1 MRPRPFDLRR
11 VLREVLIVPE
21 TKPAGELLVELRNH
35 RVGMA
40 LVVDEFGS
48 ILGLVTLEDIL
59 EQVVGEIHDEFDVV
73 ERPQKLAD
81 GAVVFDA
88 ALNVRDLDAQYN
100 ITLPDDPAYATV
112 GGFVFDQLGFI
123 PRGGENFEYD
133 GYRFTVVEMDG
144 RRVARVKIERV
155 LPIAT
160 EAKTAS
166 DRAAL
171 PLQVIQM
178 AQVLRRFRRSF
189 RARSRENSSRSR
201 GANSLMARHLLQRFL
216 LALPALWLVLTL
228 VFLMIHIVPGD
239 PVEQMLGEGAA
250 PGEIVQLRHSL
261 GLDQPLLTQYGHY
274 LKGLAR
280 ADLGQ
285 SFKFQ
290 APVRQI
296 IFDRYPATLSL
307 AFLALAVCAAIAI
320 PAGILAAYRRG
331 QPADRAVGL
340 FTLFGLAFPNFA
352 LGPVLI
358 LIFSIEI
365 GLLPVSG
372 RGGPTYYILP
382 AATLGA
388 ALAAILT
395 RMVRGSMLEELSSD
409 YVRTARAKGLSTSA
423 VLFRHAFRNALIPII
438 TILGLQFGTL
448 LAGTIVTETIFSWPG
463 IGRLTVQAIS
473 ARDYP
478 LLQGCIL
485 VISLSYVLVNLLTDV
500 LYSVIDPRVRL
511 S

>member
-1 MRPRPFDLRR
+1 
-11 VLREVLIVPE
+11 
-21 TKPAGELLVELRNH
+21 
-35 RVGMA
+35 
-40 LVVDEFGS
+40 
-48 ILGLVTLEDIL
+48 
-59 EQVVGEIHDEFDVV
+59 
-73 ERPQKLAD
+73 
-81 GAVVFDA
+81 
-88 ALNVRDLDAQYN
+88 
-100 ITLPDDPAYATV
+100 
-112 GGFVFDQLGFI
+112 
-123 PRGGENFEYD
+123 
-133 GYRFTVVEMDG
+133 
-144 RRVARVKIERV
+144 
-155 LPIAT
+155 
-160 EAKTAS
+160 
-166 DRAAL
+166 
-171 PLQVIQM
+171 
-178 AQVLRRFRRSF
+178 
-189 RARSRENSSRSR
+189 
-201 GANSLMARHLLQRFL
+201 MARHLLQRFL
-216 LALPALWLVLTL
+216 LTLPALWLVLTL

-250 PGEIVQLRHSL
+250 PGQIADLRHAL
-261 GLDQPLLTQYGHY
+261 NLDQPLLVQYGHY
-274 LKGLAR
+274 LKQLAH

-296 IFDRYPATLSL
+296 IFERYPATLK
-307 AFLALAVCAAIAI
+307 LALLALVVCAAIAI
-320 PAGILAAYRRG
+320 PAGVLAAHRRG
-331 QPADRAVGL
+331 HAPDRAVGL

-358 LIFSIEI
+358 LLFSIEL

-372 RGGPTYYILP
+372 RGGPLYYVLP

-395 RMVRGSMLEELSSD
+395 RMVRSSMLEELSSD
-409 YVRTARAKGLSTSA
+409 YVRTARAKGLTVRA

-485 VISLSYVLVNLLTDV
+485 VIAVSYVLVNLLTDM
-500 LYSVIDPRVRL
+500 LYAIIDPRVRV